1 MDKIKSFVSEYGL
14 MIALGLII
22 ILFFRTCGMNRDADK
37 IKKEIKTLK
46 IDIEY
51 IKKNLATKKD
61 IENQMENVG
70 ASHSLI
76 CFIKSLGSN
85 SGIFSIFF
93 SKLKRASF
101 NLLLKL
107 TGS

>member
-61 IENQMENVG
+61 IENQMETVMLDF
-70 ASHSLI
+70 LI
-76 CFIKSLGSN
+76 YEDELDKRKITLSQIKQK
-85 SGIFSIFF
+85 IED
-93 SKLKRASF
+93 
-101 NLLLKL
+101 
-107 TGS
+107 